1 MPSAG
6 WRIQPWP
13 PAVALEV
20 YTAAGESRGS
30 EGLGAQLCKCLGP
43 AAGSEVDAFGLK
55 EEQVGSGL
63 TAGTQALLFLTAL
76 PLYTCIQCWKMQFT
90 TA

>member
-6 WRIQPWP
+6 WGRRPRP

-30 EGLGAQLCKCLGP
+30 EGLGTRLCKCLGP
-43 AAGSEVDAFGLK
+43 AAGSEVEAFGLK

-63 TAGTQALLFLTAL
+63 TAGTVALLFLTAL
-76 PLYTCIQCWKMQFT
+76 PPYTCTRCWKMQFT